1 MAEVTNPEGIEGS
14 LADAMVGADIFIGS
28 SAPNTVSKDMVAS
41 MADKAIVY
49 ACANP
54 TPEIFPDDAKEA
66 GAYVM
71 ATGRS
76 DFPNQVNNVLAFPG
90 IFRGTFDVHASDI
103 NEEMK
108 MAAAKAIAGMVSE
121 EELGPDCIIPSPF
134 KEGVGETVAK
144 AVAQAAI
151 DSGVAKLKD

>member
-1 MAEVTNPEGIEGS
+1 MCDSKGVIHKDRDDLNWIKKEMAEVTNPEGITGS

-28 SAPNTVSKDMVAS
+28 SAPNTVSKEMVSS
-41 MADKAIVY
+41 MADKSIVY

-54 TPEIFPDDAKEA
+54 TPEIFPDDAKAA

-71 ATGRS
+71 APGRS

-108 MAAAKAIAGMVSE
+108 MAADK
-121 EELGPDCIIPSPF
+121 PC
-134 KEGVGETVAK
+134 
-144 AVAQAAI
+144 
-151 DSGVAKLKD
+151 